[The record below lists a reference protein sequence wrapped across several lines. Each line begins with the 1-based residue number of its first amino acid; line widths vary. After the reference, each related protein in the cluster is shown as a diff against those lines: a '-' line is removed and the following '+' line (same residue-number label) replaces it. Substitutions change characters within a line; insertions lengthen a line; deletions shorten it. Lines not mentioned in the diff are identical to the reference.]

1 MRDGDEEDEEEGDE
15 DKDPGGEEGG
25 RHWELW
31 LGTAD
36 GELCEGI
43 WAELELLLLC
53 PLPMP
58 FSVRNSSK
66 SMYCSWKSPPSAG
79 RVRSHR
85 PRNWLKLPPF
95 PPPPP
100 PPPPPQPVLPLLLTI
115 PLPFL
120 KEHTPKESSS
130 RSSLSLSEEST
141 QEEREREQTQ
151 LLV

>member
-1 MRDGDEEDEEEGDE
+1 MRDGDDEEEEEGDE
-15 DKDPGGEEGG
+15 DDDPGGEEGG

-36 GELCEGI
+36 WELCEGI

-53 PLPMP
+53 PLPIP

-95 PPPPP
+95 PA
-100 PPPPPQPVLPLLLTI
+100 PPQPAPPVLLTI
-115 PLPFL
+115 PLLFL
-120 KEHTPKESSS
+120 KEQTPKESSS
-130 RSSLSLSEEST
+130 RSSLSLSKEST
-141 QEEREREQTQ
+141 ETKRT
-151 LLV
+151 